1 MQNRISYHI
10 AFWLGYVF
18 FKSYLNFESLAY
30 NKPKENYLHLFFLAL
45 GIQSIFLVI
54 KIPLVY
60 SVLYFTG
67 QFLGRK
73 WALLKT
79 ISAIVL
85 TFLVSTL
92 VFLGLTAFIQKYML
106 HHAMENES
114 YFTVASFFYAFFLLG
129 FTCCMALAFKLIR
142 QNIKT
147 RELAHEMAKERL
159 ATELRFLKA
168 QTNPHFLFNTLNNIY
183 GLARK
188 KSDDTAEV
196 VLRLSKLL
204 RFMLYETNKPYLPIE
219 EELKI
224 IEDYLELEK
233 IRYNQR
239 LKIDFNK
246 TIDNL
251 HMPIAP
257 LILLPF
263 IENAFKHGV
272 GESIRES
279 YIKIFIR
286 LREGHLLY
294 EVENSKSDDPE
305 VENIEKIGL
314 TNVRRQLELIYPE
327 HRLTIE
333 QFGSSFKIVLELNL
347 KSHA

>member
-1 MQNRISYHI
+1 MRNRVSYHI
-10 AFWLGYVF
+10 AFWLGYVL
-18 FKSYLNFESLAY
+18 FKTYLNFESLAY
-30 NKPKENYLHLFFLAL
+30 NKPKESYFHLFFLAL
-45 GIQSIFLVI
+45 GIQSIYLII
-54 KIPLVY
+54 KVPLVY

-67 QFLGRK
+67 QFLGKK
-73 WALLKT
+73 WALVKT
-79 ISAIVL
+79 TSLIVI
-85 TFLVSTL
+85 TFLASTL
-92 VFLGLTAFIQKYML
+92 IFLVITALIQKYIL
-106 HHAMENES
+106 HHSMANES
-114 YFTVASFFYAFFLLG
+114 YFTTASFFYAFFLLG
-129 FTCCMALAFKLIR
+129 FTCGIALAFKLIR
-142 QNIKT
+142 QNIQT
-147 RELAHEMAKERL
+147 RELAQEMARERL

-219 EELKI
+219 VELKI

-251 HMPIAP
+251 QMPITP

-272 GESIRES
+272 GESINES
-279 YIKIFIR
+279 YIRIFIR
-286 LREGHLLY
+286 LQEGHLRY
-294 EVENSKSDDPE
+294 EVENSKSDDP
-305 VENIEKIGL
+305 VIENIEKIGL
-314 TNVRRQLELIYPE
+314 SNVRRQLELIYPE

-333 QFGSSFKIVLELNL
+333 QLSDSFKIVLELNL
-347 KSHA
+347 NSHA